1 MAWPAKWPA
10 GLRIFYVCIV
20 NATLRKCGSDSA
32 SQRVT
37 GCLHDV
43 ACRHGHFHTDHTLM
57 PSIGLCVSFKLG
69 RVCVYV
75 WRERERKRAHRLR
88 VLLLLASGAS

>member
-1 MAWPAKWPA
+1 M
-10 GLRIFYVCIV
+10 YVSCIV

-43 ACRHGHFHTDHTLM
+43 ACRHGHFHTDHTNALDW
-57 PSIGLCVSFKLG
+57 SLCVIQAREG
-69 RVCVYV
+69 VCVCV
-75 WRERERKRAHRLR
+75 ARAREKACAP
-88 VLLLLASGAS
+88 VTCIIVVSIWC

>member
-1 MAWPAKWPA
+1 MPWPVKWPVV
-10 GLRIFYVCIV
+10 VCIV

-32 SQRVT
+32 SQRST

-57 PSIGLCVSFKLG
+57 PSIGLCVIQAREG
-69 RVCVYV
+69 VCMRTPVTCIV
-75 WRERERKRAHRLR
+75 VVSIWC
-88 VLLLLASGAS
+88 